1 MVDLVEDLEALH
13 RRMEEQAA
21 KLNTQSNPE
30 SPRVQQDASPQDD
43 GVMAFFNSEIGKEAG
58 VIAGRAIGEGLIA
71 LVSDLFPKREA
82 KPGERPR
89 SRFLSLSPR
98 APAVAPPPP
107 PPVAAAPAPAAV
119 PPPAPSTSIDL
130 VGHVPEK
137 PDRGLPDF
145 SAHLEDQK
153 LNLDES
159 PGPRGPRRL
168 RGPII
173 TER

>member
-21 KLNTQSNPE
+21 KLDLQAAPE
-30 SPRVQQDASPQDD
+30 SPPRQGDTIAKDGIAS
-43 GVMAFFNSEIGKEAG
+43 FLNSEIGKEAG
-58 VIAGRAIGEGLIA
+58 AIAGRAIGEGLIA